1 MGTILSTYSINFKGL
16 KLGKHSFE
24 FDLNDDFFR
33 EFEEGEISKGQLK
46 AIVELNRQNL
56 LLEFK
61 IKIKGT
67 VQVVCDRCL
76 EVFDLPTTFSGDL
89 FAKVGSVAEEE
100 TDDEIIFLSE
110 DDYEVNLA
118 QYLYESVCLSLP
130 LQRYHGLNGTKA
142 SDCDKEMLA
151 KMNVT
156 NESESTDDDIDP
168 RWDAL
173 KKLKKN

>member
-1 MGTILSTYSINFKGL
+1 VGNVLSTYSINFKGL
-16 KLGKHSFE
+16 KVGKHSFE
-24 FDLNDDFFR
+24 FDLNDAFFA
-33 EFEEGEISKGQLK
+33 EFKEGEISKGQLK
-46 AIVELNRQNL
+46 AVVNLHKQNH

-61 IKIKGT
+61 ISIKGS
-67 VQVVCDRCL
+67 VRVVCDRCL
-76 EVFDLPTTFSGDL
+76 ELFDLPTTFKGEI
-89 FAKVGSVAEEE
+89 FAKIGSAEEE

-110 DDYEVNLA
+110 EDHEVNLA

-151 KMNVT
+151 KMNIV
-156 NESESTDDDIDP
+156 NESENTDDEIDP
-168 RWDAL
+168 RWAAL